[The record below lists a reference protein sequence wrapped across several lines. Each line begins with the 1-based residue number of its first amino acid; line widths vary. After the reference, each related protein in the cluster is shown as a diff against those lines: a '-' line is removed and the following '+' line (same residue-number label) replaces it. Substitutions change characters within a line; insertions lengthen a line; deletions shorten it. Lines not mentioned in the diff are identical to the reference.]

1 MIMNKNY
8 LTISVSVLLLIVA
21 VTVGCGDPKVTG
33 KVMFPD
39 GTPLTTG
46 VVMFQKENF
55 IASGNIQKDGTYS
68 AGKLKDGDGLPPGQ
82 YQVFINGASTY
93 DTAELERLTN
103 EAASSDKPVFQT
115 PRPTDLVDTKYMSPQ
130 SSGLTVEVNGRTKF
144 DITVEPPQP

>member
-1 MIMNKNY
+1 MNNNY
-8 LTISVSVLLLIVA
+8 LTLFSLLLIVTLMA
-21 VTVGCGDPKVTG
+21 GCGDPKVTG
-33 KVMFPD
+33 KVTFPD

-93 DTAELERLTN
+93 EASELEPAQGPAIGSR
-103 EAASSDKPVFQT
+103 PIFHT
-115 PRPTDLVDTKYMSPQ
+115 PKPTDLVATKYMTPQ